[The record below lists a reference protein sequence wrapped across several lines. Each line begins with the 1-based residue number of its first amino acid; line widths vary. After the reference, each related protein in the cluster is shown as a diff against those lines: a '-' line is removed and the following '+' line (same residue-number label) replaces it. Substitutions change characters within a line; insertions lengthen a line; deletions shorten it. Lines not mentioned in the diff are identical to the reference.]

1 MKTGIALLIA
11 ALLETTGIACAR
23 IGLEGRREGLI
34 AGAVLLFAYG
44 IIVNL
49 GRFDFGRLIGVYI
62 AVFFTVSQAV
72 AFAIFHLVPAPKTI
86 AGGALIVIGGV
97 MLAIG

>member
-11 ALLETTGIACAR
+11 ALLETSGIASAR
-23 IGLEGRREGLI
+23 IGLGGRREGLV

-44 IIVNL
+44 IVVNL

>member
-11 ALLETTGIACAR
+11 ALLETTGDACTR
-23 IGLEGRREGLI
+23 IGLGGRREGLI

-49 GRFDFGRLIGVYI
+49 GRLDFGRLMGVYI
-62 AVFFTVSQAV
+62 AMFFLVSQAV
-72 AFAIFHLVPAPKTI
+72 AFVMFHQVPAPRMI

-97 MLAIG
+97 VLSIG